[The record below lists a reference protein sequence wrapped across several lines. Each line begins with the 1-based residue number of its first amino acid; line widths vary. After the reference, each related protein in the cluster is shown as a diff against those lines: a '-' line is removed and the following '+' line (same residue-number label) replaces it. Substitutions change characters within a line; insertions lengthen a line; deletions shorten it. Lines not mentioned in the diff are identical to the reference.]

1 MYNDSKKQ
9 MAYWEGK
16 NMNVHYKRDLN
27 SNYMILTDDQI
38 GKEKYEVRMITEN
51 RILGFLP
58 CVSQQQEAKTEYY
71 YEITGR
77 QSMSLLYERRK
88 MTHMQLREFL
98 RELQRILEAASEY
111 LLNPDRLLLDPE
123 YMYLDSRTEKL
134 YLCYYPAYEKS
145 IRESFLGLAEYFLG
159 KLDKGDAAG
168 IEFGYDLYQRAM
180 EPNFSLAEVLHRHE
194 ESEKTVVAQEEVEEE
209 ELPEVQVH
217 VLEKTGSWRNFFRK
231 KPKKPQIEDYL
242 AEADQI
248 DSGAVLFLREQGN
261 VSTETSFLQEKKWDG
276 LFLKS
281 RDPEYP
287 DFHIKE
293 SSFLIGKRKESVD
306 GCIPVSTI
314 SRIHARIT
322 KEGSRYFLEDLNST
336 NGTWVDQMQL
346 DPYELFPM
354 EDGMRVRFAS
364 AEYEVNL

>member
-1 MYNDSKKQ
+1 
-9 MAYWEGK
+9 
-16 NMNVHYKRDLN
+16 MNVHYKRDLN
-27 SNYMILTDDQI
+27 SNYMILTDDHP
-38 GKEKYEVRMITEN
+38 GEESYEVRMITEN
-51 RILGFLP
+51 RIAGFLP
-58 CVSQQQEAKTEYY
+58 CVSQQHEEKKEYY

-88 MTHMQLREFL
+88 MTHLQLQEFL
-98 RELQRILEAASEY
+98 RELQRILEVSSEY
-111 LLNPDRLLLDPE
+111 LLNPDRFVLDPE
-123 YMYLDSRTEKL
+123 YIYLDSRTEKL
-134 YLCYYPAYEKS
+134 YLCYYPANEKT

-168 IEFGYDLYQRAM
+168 IEFGYDLYQRAL
-180 EPNFSLAEVLHRHE
+180 EPNFSLAEVIHRHE
-194 ESEKTVVAQEEVEEE
+194 EPAKPAAAPQEPEEE
-209 ELPEVQVH
+209 ELPAVREE

-242 AEADQI
+242 AEADRME
-248 DSGAVLFLREQGN
+248 SGAVLFLREQGS

-293 SSFLIGKRKESVD
+293 NSFLIGKRKESVD

-364 AEYEVNL
+364 AEYEVNLG